1 MANAKTEHSRKLRRQ
16 SARES
21 LARAIAEGRIKRKML
36 QAPTEIM
43 DAFLAHMA
51 ATGGRTAE
59 LDLMLRAR
67 GERIDAIRG
76 NIGKVAMR
84 DADVPNS

>member
-43 DAFLAHMA
+43 DAFLAHMD
-51 ATGGRTAE
+51 ATGGRTDAE
-59 LDLMLRAR
+59 KLRIINEMLDNLQEAK
-67 GERIDAIRG
+67 
-76 NIGKVAMR
+76 N
-84 DADVPNS
+84 NS

>member
-21 LARAIAEGRIKRKML
+21 LAR
-36 QAPTEIM
+36 
-43 DAFLAHMA
+43 
-51 ATGGRTAE
+51 
-59 LDLMLRAR
+59 

-76 NIGKVAMR
+76 NIGKVATR